1 MLGPMESSA
10 ADPAPEDQRSGF
22 LPRGGYLLA
31 LLVLLG
37 ALVLVLVAW
46 HYTREREM
54 RAAEVRFGTR
64 TAEVV
69 DRLYQ
74 RLIYYELVARGGT
87 ALFASMARPTPLQW
101 ADYVESMNLKPRF
114 PATGGLGFIGYVS
127 NGSLDDLQIEWR
139 QSGYG
144 QLTVRPHGLRPRY
157 APILYLEPRTPE
169 NVAAIG
175 RDLLTDPGSRE
186 ALQLALETGAAHLSG
201 PTPGTTPEELMLYIP
216 VFRGGEHPRTPSE
229 REQSLQ
235 GWVYLPFNIERY
247 VTVAMGREYEN
258 VGLRI
263 YDVTAGEQLLFASP
277 RKEENAAFHYKAMLE
292 VYGRKWRLEFD
303 SPPEAMAAPRL
314 RGFENMLALG
324 LITSLLLYGMV
335 FTLARTEDRAKA
347 IAMRL
352 TENYRRSEQRFRSSM
367 QHSAIGK
374 ALLDSEGRI
383 VEANPALGRIVGRS
397 LESLVGQ
404 PFESLFEDEEQSLL
418 PRDDGRV
425 DENGV
430 RRATRLLRREG
441 ELPRQAQLTY
451 APVPGN
457 VGQDVTGLVQ
467 VEDVTDRVRA
477 QAHVQALNRTLEARV
492 AARTRELSQANQE
505 LESFAYSVSHDL
517 RAPLRSIDGFSR
529 VLLERYGD
537 QLDEA
542 GRGYL
547 RRVRKA
553 AMRMGELIEAI
564 LQISRVGRAELRR
577 ETVDLSRMAT
587 EILDDLA
594 AGEPGRDVVARVV
607 PDLEAT
613 GDATLLRNLL
623 GNLLGNAWK
632 FTRGREHAVI
642 EFGAVDH
649 PDGEMEFYVRD
660 NGAGFSQA
668 YVDKLFRPFQRL
680 HSQEEFS
687 GHGIGLASVRRIIE
701 RHGGHIRAEGR
712 EGEGAVFYFTLP
724 AAGEVTAEQRFVT

>member
-1 MLGPMESSA
+1 MEK
-10 ADPAPEDQRSGF
+10 PTSGL

-31 LLVLLG
+31 LMVLLG

-46 HYTREREM
+46 HYAREREM

-74 RLIYYELVARGGT
+74 RLVYYELVARGGT
-87 ALFASMARPTPLQW
+87 ALFASMARPTPQQW
-101 ADYVESMNLKPRF
+101 ADYVESMNLQPRF
-114 PATGGLGFIGYVS
+114 PAARGLGFIGYVS
-127 NGSLDDLQIEWR
+127 SNSLDDLQIEWR
-139 QSGYG
+139 ESGYG
-144 QLTVRPHGLRPRY
+144 QLNIRPHGLRPRY
-157 APILYLEPRTPE
+157 APVLYLEPRTPE

-175 RDLLTDPGSRE
+175 LDLLSDPGSGE
-186 ALQLALETGAAHLSG
+186 ALQAALESGTAQLSG
-201 PTPGTTPEELMLYIP
+201 PSSGTVPEELMLYIP
-216 VFRGGEHPRTPSE
+216 VFRGGDHPRTASM

-247 VTVAMGREYEN
+247 VTLAVGKEYDN

-263 YDVTAGEQLLFASP
+263 YDMGGDEQLLFASKG
-277 RKEENAAFHYKAMLE
+277 KEGDAVFHHEATLE
-292 VYGRKWRLEFD
+292 VYGRKWRMEFD
-303 SPPEAMAAPRL
+303 SPPEAIAAPRV
-314 RGFENMLALG
+314 RGLESMLALG
-324 LITSLLLYGMV
+324 LVACLLLYGMV
-335 FTLARTEDRAKA
+335 FTLARTEDRAKV

-367 QHSAIGK
+367 EYSAIGK
-374 ALLDSEGRI
+374 ALLDSEGCI

-397 LESLVGQ
+397 TDSLVGQ
-404 PFESLFEDEEQSLL
+404 PFESLFEDEDQSLR
-418 PRDDGRV
+418 PRDDGET
-425 DENGV
+425 DANGV
-430 RRATRLLRREG
+430 HRVTRLLRREG

-451 APVPGN
+451 SPVPGD

-467 VEDVTDRVRA
+467 AEDVTERVRA
-477 QAHVQALNRTLEARV
+477 QARVQALNRTLEARV
-492 AARTRELSQANQE
+492 AVRTRELSQANQE
-505 LESFAYSVSHDL
+505 LEAFAYSVSHDL

-529 VLLERYGD
+529 LLLERYSE
-537 QLDEA
+537 QLDEG
-542 GRGYL
+542 GRDYL

-553 AMRMGELIEAI
+553 ATRMGELIEAI
-564 LQISRVGRAELRR
+564 LQISRLGRAELRR
-577 ETVDLSRMAT
+577 EPVDLSRMAA
-587 EILDDLA
+587 EVIEELA
-594 AGEPGRDVVARVV
+594 AGEPGREVGVRIV
-607 PDLEAT
+607 PGLVAT
-613 GDATLLRNLL
+613 GDAALLRNLL

-649 PDGEMEFYVRD
+649 PDGEPEFYVRD
-660 NGAGFSQA
+660 NGAGFEQA

-701 RHGGHIRAEGR
+701 RHGGRIRAEGR
-712 EGEGAVFYFTLP
+712 EGDGAVFYFTLP
-724 AAGEVTAEQRFVT
+724 AAGELVAEQRLAN

>member
-1 MLGPMESSA
+1 MEN
-10 ADPAPEDQRSGF
+10 PAPGPTPEGQRSGF

-31 LLVLLG
+31 LMVLLG
-37 ALVLVLVAW
+37 ALVLVLLAW
-46 HYTREREM
+46 HFAREREM

-64 TAEVV
+64 TAETV

-74 RLIYYELVARGGT
+74 RLVYYELVARGGT
-87 ALFASMARPTPLQW
+87 ALFASMARPTPQQW
-101 ADYVESMNLKPRF
+101 ADYVESMNLQPRF
-114 PATGGLGFIGYVS
+114 PAAGGLGFIGYVS
-127 NGSLDDLQIEWR
+127 SSTLDDLQIEWR

-144 QLTVRPHGLRPRY
+144 QLSIRPHGLRPRY
-157 APILYLEPRTPE
+157 APVLYLEPRTPE
-169 NVAAIG
+169 NIATIG
-175 RDLLTDPGSRE
+175 LDLLSDPGSRD
-186 ALQLALETGAAHLSG
+186 ALQAALETGAARLSG

-216 VFRGGEHPRTPSE
+216 VFRGGDHPHTPSA

-247 VTVAMGREYEN
+247 VTLAVGKEYDN

-263 YDVTAGEQLLFASP
+263 YDVTAGEQLLFASQ
-277 RKEENAAFHYKAMLE
+277 RKEEDSAFHHKATLE
-292 VYGRKWRLEFD
+292 VYGRKWRMEFD
-303 SPPEAMAAPRL
+303 SPPEAIAAPRI

-324 LITSLLLYGMV
+324 LIASLLLYGMV
-335 FTLARTEDRAKA
+335 FTLARTEDRAKV

-367 QHSAIGK
+367 VHSAIGK

-383 VEANPALGRIVGRS
+383 VEANPALGRIVGRT

-418 PRDDGRV
+418 PRDDGKV
-425 DENGV
+425 DDKGV

-451 APVPGN
+451 APVAGN

-467 VEDVTDRVRA
+467 VEDVTERVRA

-529 VLLERYGD
+529 VLLERYGE
-537 QLDEA
+537 QLDEG
-542 GRGYL
+542 GRDYL

-553 AMRMGELIEAI
+553 ATRMGELIEAI
-564 LQISRVGRAELRR
+564 LQISRLGRAEVRR
-577 ETVDLSRMAT
+577 ETVDLSRMAS
-587 EILDDLA
+587 EIIDDLA
-594 AGEPGRDVVARVV
+594 AGEPGRDVAVRII
-607 PDLEAT
+607 PELLAT

-632 FTRGREHAVI
+632 FTRGREQAAI
-642 EFGAVDH
+642 EFGALDH
-649 PDGEMEFYVRD
+649 PDGEPEFYVRD

-701 RHGGHIRAEGR
+701 RHGGRIRAEGR

-724 AAGEVTAEQRFVT
+724 AAGEVTSEQRLVT

>member
-1 MLGPMESSA
+1 MEKPASGPT
-10 ADPAPEDQRSGF
+10 PEGHRSGVQ
-22 LPRGGYLLA
+22 PRGGYLLA

-46 HYTREREM
+46 HYAREREM

-64 TAEVV
+64 SAEIV

-74 RLIYYELVARGGT
+74 RLVYYELVARGGT
-87 ALFASMARPTPLQW
+87 ALFASMARPTPQEW
-101 ADYVESMNLKPRF
+101 ADYVESMNLQPRF
-114 PATGGLGFIGYVS
+114 PATSGLGFIGYVS
-127 NGSLDDLQIEWR
+127 SSSLDDLQIEWR
-139 QSGYG
+139 ESGYG
-144 QLTVRPHGLRPRY
+144 QLNIRPHGLRPRY
-157 APILYLEPRTPE
+157 APVLYLEPRTPE

-175 RDLLTDPGSRE
+175 LDLLNDPGSRD
-186 ALQLALETGAAHLSG
+186 ALQSALESGAAHLSG
-201 PTPGTTPEELMLYIP
+201 PSAGTVPEELMLYIP
-216 VFRGGEHPRTPSE
+216 VFRGGDHPHTASM
-229 REQSLQ
+229 REKSLQ
-235 GWVYLPFNIERY
+235 GWVYLPFDIGRY
-247 VTVAMGREYEN
+247 VTLAMGKEYDN

-263 YDVTAGEQLLFASP
+263 YDVSAGEQLLFASR
-277 RKEENAAFHYKAMLE
+277 RKEENSVFHHQATLE
-292 VYGRKWRLEFD
+292 VYGRKWRMEFD
-303 SPPEAMAAPRL
+303 SPPEAIAAPRI

-324 LITSLLLYGMV
+324 LLASLLLYGMV

-367 QHSAIGK
+367 EYSAIGK

-397 LESLVGQ
+397 LDSLAGQ
-404 PFESLFEDEEQSLL
+404 PFDSLFEDEEQSLL

-441 ELPRQAQLTY
+441 GLPRQAQLTY

-467 VEDVTDRVRA
+467 AEDVTERVRA

-529 VLLERYGD
+529 VLLERYGE
-537 QLDEA
+537 QLDEG
-542 GRGYL
+542 GRDYL
-547 RRVRKA
+547 HRVRKA
-553 AMRMGELIEAI
+553 AARMGELIEAM
-564 LQISRVGRAELRR
+564 LQISRLGRAELRR

-587 EILDDLA
+587 EIIEDLA
-594 AGEPGRDVVARVV
+594 AGEPGRSVAVHIM
-607 PDLEAT
+607 PGLEVT
-613 GDATLLRNLL
+613 GDATLLHNLL

-632 FTRGREHAVI
+632 FTRGREHALI

-649 PDGEMEFYVRD
+649 SDGEPEFYVRD

-668 YVDKLFRPFQRL
+668 YVGKLFRPFQRL

-687 GHGIGLASVRRIIE
+687 GHGIGLASVRRIVE
-701 RHGGHIRAEGR
+701 RHGGRIRAEGR
-712 EGEGAVFYFTLP
+712 EDEGAVFYFTLP
-724 AAGEVTAEQRFVT
+724 AAGEVMAEQRLMT